1 MICQC
6 ENRDCDECGG
16 LCGNE
21 ADVVLTSLSLN
32 SGKSWSVCAGCAAW
46 AWNDAPDGYKTPE
59 NEPYVQPAELAMSL
73 DHLADEEPDELPDS
87 LAMVRDS
94 GLFGDY

>member
-6 ENRDCDECGG
+6 DNRDCDECGG

-21 ADVVLTSLSLN
+21 ADVALTSLD
-32 SGKSWSVCAGCAAW
+32 SGKSWSVCAGCASW
-46 AWNDAPDGYKTPE
+46 MWNDAPDGYKTPD

-73 DHLADEEPDELPDS
+73 DHLADEEPD
-87 LAMVRDS
+87 S